1 MVRGYSRTI
10 FQYFS
15 KTITSL
21 NYLTYTQVKPRYITM
36 SKSLKIGT
44 HDGCFHCDEALACF
58 MLKTLPQY
66 KDAVIVRSR
75 DKSILDTCDIV
86 IDVGGEYN
94 PSKHRY
100 DHHMRDFK
108 ESLSTV
114 VKKPGYNSDIK
125 LSSAGLIY
133 CHFGHE
139 IIKHLIPQLSNND
152 VEAVFK
158 QIYNTF
164 IKEIDGIDNGIPMFK
179 EEPVYGIV
187 TDLSSRVQFLN
198 VPWNDKTRTSDEQFP
213 KAVELTGQEFL
224 QHLNYAAHVW
234 LPAKIIVQDAIAKRF
249 EVDPSGEIIELSQPV
264 PWSEHLFELEKEMNV
279 EPLLKYMIF
288 KESNYR
294 IRCVPV
300 KPKSFVARLF
310 LPEAW
315 AGLRNEALE
324 TACGVPG
331 AEFVHTIRFTGG
343 HNTREGALMMARKA
357 LELGKTI

>member
-100 DHHMRDFK
+100 DHHM
-108 ESLSTV
+108 S
-114 VKKPGYNSDIK
+114 
-125 LSSAGLIY
+125 
-133 CHFGHE
+133 
-139 IIKHLIPQLSNND
+139 
-152 VEAVFK
+152 
-158 QIYNTF
+158 
-164 IKEIDGIDNGIPMFK
+164 
-179 EEPVYGIV
+179 YGIV